1 MHSLVPETARK
12 YQLSFLIECRK
23 IDIGWDD
30 LQFLCISL
38 CRIMLKHMSYPF
50 SAHAERLILAER
62 VLDFC
67 SLAMPETAQKYELP
81 FLRACRKVDISW
93 DGLQFSCI
101 SLCRRLLIISS
112 YPFSEHAA
120 RLILAETV
128 FNFYAF
134 VYAGDCSKV
143 SVILSH
149 SMQKDWYWLRR
160 SSKSMLCFMPS
171 LSYPFS
177 EHAEKLI
184 SAETVFKLYALSYTG
199 PS

>member
-1 MHSLVPETARK
+1 MHSLMPETARK
-12 YQLSFLIECRK
+12 CQLSFLIACRK
-23 IDIGWDD
+23 IYIGWDV

-50 SAHAERLILAER
+50 SAHAERLILAET

-67 SLAMPETAQKYELP
+67 SLAMPETVHKYELP
-81 FLRACRKVDISW
+81 FLKACRDVDISW
-93 DGLQFSCI
+93 DRLQFSCI
-101 SLCRRLLIISS
+101 SLCRRLLKIMSF
-112 YPFSEHAA
+112 PFSEHAE

-149 SMQKDWYWLRR
+149 SMQKDWLWMRR
-160 SSKSMLCFMPS
+160 SSISMD
-171 LSYPFS
+171 
-177 EHAEKLI
+177 
-184 SAETVFKLYALSYTG
+184 
-199 PS
+199 

>member
-1 MHSLVPETARK
+1 MHSLMSETARK
-12 YQLSFLIECRK
+12 YQLSFLVACRK
-23 IDIGWDD
+23 KYIGWDV
-30 LQFLCISL
+30 LQFLCISV

-50 SAHAERLILAER
+50 SAHAERLICAET

-101 SLCRRLLIISS
+101 SLCQRLLKISS
-112 YPFSEHAA
+112 HPLSEHAA

-128 FNFYAF
+128 NFYA
-134 VYAGDCSKV
+134 VLYAGDCSKV

-149 SMQKDWYWLRR
+149 SMQKDWFWMRR
-160 SSKSMLCFMPS
+160 SS
-171 LSYPFS
+171 
-177 EHAEKLI
+177 I
-184 SAETVFKLYALSYTG
+184 SINMD
-199 PS
+199 